1 MPVGATAISQY
12 YGMVVCDFVMQRR
25 EDIER
30 LLHPRGVAL
39 IGPVDRNAP
48 EGPALAALS
57 ARWGDAYHLV
67 DPRGGALGNVPIH
80 QSLADVPGPVEL
92 GVLNVGRDSVA
103 AAIEE
108 CGQRGLLNVIVTAGG
123 FREMGEAGAAE
134 EQKLVEIAHRHGMR
148 LLGPNAN
155 ANAFD
160 AMPPPVNPRIR
171 KIGLI
176 TQSGHMGRLI
186 FQSSPHG
193 VAFSRWV
200 PTGNEADLEAA
211 DFIEY
216 FAYDDDTAVIAG
228 YFEGFRSGAKLRK
241 ALAAA
246 NAQGKPVVLIKV
258 GRQEAASRMA
268 SSHTAHLTGTDA
280 VVDGLFRQYGAIR
293 VDDVD
298 ELIETA
304 ALHAKLAPLPHGPRV
319 ALYGISGGAVALM
332 GELAEASGIT
342 VPIVSEETQR
352 RLHEVLPAHI
362 GVSNPIDNG
371 NLYRTGSAE
380 ERRRVLPIIAA
391 DPSVDLLVC
400 ALTGIIP
407 GVSDNFVADIVGFLE
422 VSSKPVVVI
431 WNSWDMES
439 PAYQVLVRSGAP
451 IFRSFRNCFQSLHG
465 YFEYQQRLEGVG
477 ARPPYEPPPAGPEAP
492 HATRT
497 LEAGESAALLRRFG
511 VPIPE
516 ERMASSAAEA
526 TDAVEIIGYPVVLK
540 APVAGFPHK
549 SDVGLVRTGLASA
562 GEVRAAFE
570 SLRARVR
577 ELVPDAAAQPIMVQ
591 RQVAPGT
598 EVIIGI
604 TRDATLGPAILVGLG
619 GIFTEVL
626 RDVSVRPL
634 PITEFDAGEMIH
646 ELKGFLLLEGVRGT
660 PKADLQA
667 LTETIL
673 AVARLAADPDTR
685 VVELDLN
692 PVIAGPAG
700 CVAVD
705 SLIVVASA

>member
-1 MPVGATAISQY
+1 MIVPKL
-12 YGMVVCDFVMQRR
+12 VVQRR

-30 LLHPRGVAL
+30 LFHPRGVAI
-39 IGPVDRNAP
+39 IGPVDASSP
-48 EGPALAALS
+48 GPTLAALS
-57 ARWGDAYHLV
+57 ARWGNGYHLV
-67 DPRGGALGNVPIH
+67 DPQGGALGAVPIYKR
-80 QSLADVPGPVEL
+80 LADIPDPVEL
-92 GVLNVGRDSVA
+92 GVLNVSGKAVA

-134 EQKLVEIAHRHGMR
+134 EQRLVDIAHRYGMR

-160 AMPPPVNPRIR
+160 ALPPPVNPRIS

-216 FAYDDDTAVIAG
+216 FAYDEDTAVIAG

-246 NAQGKPVVLIKV
+246 NAQGKPVVVIKV
-258 GRQEAASRMA
+258 GRREAASRMA
-268 SSHTAHLTGTDA
+268 SSHTAHLTGSDG
-280 VVDGLFRQYGAIR
+280 VVNGLFRQYGAIR

-304 ALHAKLAPLPHGPRV
+304 ALHAKIAPPPQGSRV

-332 GELAEASGIT
+332 GELAEAAGIT

-352 RLHEVLPAHI
+352 RLHEILPAHI

-371 NLYRTGSAE
+371 NLYRTGSE
-380 ERRRVLPIIAA
+380 DERRKVFPIIAA
-391 DPSVDLLVC
+391 DPSVDVLVC

-407 GVSDNFVADIVGFLE
+407 GISDNFVGDIVGFLE
-422 VSSKPVVVI
+422 VSKKPIVVI

-439 PAYQVLVRSGAP
+439 PAYEVLVKSGAP
-451 IFRSFRNCFQSLHG
+451 IFRSFRNCFQALHG
-465 YFEYQQRLEGVG
+465 YFEYQRRFEAVR
-477 ARPPYEPPPAGPEAP
+477 ARPAYEPPSAASAP
-492 HATRT
+492 VTSTRA
-497 LEAGESAALLRRFG
+497 LVAGESLAMLRRYG
-511 VPIPE
+511 VPVPE
-516 ERMASSAAEA
+516 ERMVDSAKEASAAA
-526 TDAVEIIGYPVVLK
+526 RDMGYPVVLK
-540 APVAGFPHK
+540 APLAGFPHK
-549 SDVGLVRTGLASA
+549 SDVGLVRNGLTSA
-562 GEVRAAFE
+562 EEVRVAFD
-570 SLRARVR
+570 SLRGRVL
-577 ELVPDAAAQPIMVQ
+577 ELAPEAKAQPIMVQ
-591 RQVAPGT
+591 RQVASGV
-598 EVIIGI
+598 EIIIGI
-604 TRDATLGPAILVGLG
+604 TRDATLGEAILVGLG

-634 PITEFDAGEMIH
+634 PITEFDAGEMIR
-646 ELKGFLLLEGVRGT
+646 ELKGSALLDGVRGT
-660 PKADLQA
+660 PKADSHA
-667 LTETIL
+667 LMETIQ
-673 AVARLAADPDTR
+673 AVARLAADPANR

-692 PVIAGPAG
+692 PVIAGAAG

-705 SLIVVASA
+705 SLIVVASG